1 MEGKDYRGVSVLA
14 ATRPVIGTPWHLVA
28 KIDRDEVLAP
38 LRNLVFWV
46 SLVATSAVLVVA
58 LLILLLW
65 RQQLR
70 THQLELAAQ
79 GMEKDR
85 LLRFF
90 FDLPFVGMTI
100 LSPDNMRW
108 LRFNDRLCEI
118 LGYPREELVDL
129 TWTQLT
135 HRDDLA
141 ADSSQFER
149 VLSGATNGFQTD
161 KRFVRKDGI
170 VIKATAD
177 VRAVRHEDGRVDFFV
192 ATVQDITAR
201 LQAEGFAQEILDN
214 VNQGFVVYD
223 RALQGGRLE
232 PLPGARHRAAARG
245 SDRQAS

>member
-1 MEGKDYRGVSVLA
+1 VLYLNELRHRKATALVFSQALDDPELPAARAVLAGTAQVMEGKDYRGVSVLA
-14 ATRPVIGTPWHLVA
+14 ATRPVVGTPWHLVA
-28 KIDRDEVLAP
+28 KIDRDEVLSP

-135 HRDDLA
+135 HPMTSPPTR
-141 ADSSQFER
+141 SSSSAC
-149 VLSGATNGFQTD
+149 LSGARDGFQTD
-161 KRFVRKDGI
+161 KRFVRKDGRSS
-170 VIKATAD
+170 T
-177 VRAVRHEDGRVDFFV
+177 
-192 ATVQDITAR
+192 
-201 LQAEGFAQEILDN
+201 
-214 VNQGFVVYD
+214 
-223 RALQGGRLE
+223 
-232 PLPGARHRAAARG
+232 
-245 SDRQAS
+245 